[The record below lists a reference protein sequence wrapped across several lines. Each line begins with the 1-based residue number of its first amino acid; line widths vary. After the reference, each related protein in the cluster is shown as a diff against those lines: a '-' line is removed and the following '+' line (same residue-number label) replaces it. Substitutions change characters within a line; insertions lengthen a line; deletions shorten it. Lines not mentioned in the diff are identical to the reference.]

1 MRESLASY
9 LLYNLHNVRHRAER
23 FANTN
28 CFIFSSLF
36 SLRCDAMF
44 SGLLVDCNED
54 WSLRAEEGV
63 LVICD
68 DKIIE
73 RAPCEDLDNVLE
85 R

>member
-1 MRESLASY
+1 
-9 LLYNLHNVRHRAER
+9 
-23 FANTN
+23 
-28 CFIFSSLF
+28 
-36 SLRCDAMF
+36 MF

-63 LVICD
+63 LVICE

>member
-1 MRESLASY
+1 MSVTVLKGSQI
-9 LLYNLHNVRHRAER
+9 LIVL
-23 FANTN
+23 
-28 CFIFSSLF
+28 SSLCIF
-36 SLRCDAMF
+36 PKLQRF
-44 SGLLVDCNED
+44 YIGLLVDCNED

-73 RAPCEDLDNVLE
+73 RAPSDDLDNVLE

>member
-1 MRESLASY
+1 MSPVIYCTSFKMTITVLKGCRSQ
-9 LLYNLHNVRHRAER
+9 
-23 FANTN
+23 
-28 CFIFSSLF
+28 IDFSSL
-36 SLRCDAMF
+36 CVDAMF